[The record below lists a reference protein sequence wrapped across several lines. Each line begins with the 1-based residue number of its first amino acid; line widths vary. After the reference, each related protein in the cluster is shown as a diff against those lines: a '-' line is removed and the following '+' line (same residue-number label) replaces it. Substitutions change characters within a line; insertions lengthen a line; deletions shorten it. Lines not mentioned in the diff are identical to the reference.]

1 MHHLTISVPD
11 ELLEALST
19 KGKDL
24 SRPALES
31 LLTDAYRQQKISH
44 AQLGRLLGLETP
56 MEVDLF
62 LKDRAIELEY
72 TAEDLERD
80 RETLNRLGV

>member
-1 MHHLTISVPD
+1 VHHLTISVPD

-24 SRPALES
+24 SRAALES

-56 MEVDLF
+56 MEVDVF